1 MSTFVAR
8 AWGSAA
14 LRSGAYEEV
23 EGDKTANFQAVLMV
37 LVSSLAAALGTG
49 TTTAGGIFGVLLAAL
64 FSWIVWVLLTLVI
77 GTAVMPAAQTRA
89 DFGQILRTT
98 GFSSAPGIF
107 RILGVIPVVGWFLFF
122 AATVWMLATFVM
134 AIRQA
139 LDYTSTGRALAVCLL
154 GWIIHAVLFFGFVI
168 VAI

>member
-1 MSTFVAR
+1 MSRILAR

-14 LRSGAYEEV
+14 LRSSAYEEV
-23 EGDKTANFQAVLMV
+23 ERDKSANVQAVLVV

-49 TTTAGGIFGVLLAAL
+49 TSTAGGILGVLLAAL

-77 GTAVMPAAQTRA
+77 GTAVMPGEQTRA
-89 DFGQILRTT
+89 DFGEILRTT
-98 GFSSAPGIF
+98 GFSSAPGIV
-107 RILGVIPVVGWFLFF
+107 RIFGLIPFVGWFIFF
-122 AATVWMLATFVM
+122 GATVWMLATFVV

-139 LDYTSTGRALAVCLL
+139 LDYASTGRALAVCIL
-154 GWIIHAVLFFGFVI
+154 GWLIHAVLFFGFVI